1 MDRIQTNFVTLI
13 FIGAVVLFSLCMAPL
28 TSYAKEKGVQNST
41 PSDASAK
48 EDLGEISRQLENPLA
63 SLWSL
68 TFEDSVLLKEGDAIN
83 GTELANTLFFQPG
96 LPIPV
101 GEKKDKV
108 FIARPVFPLVTNPV
122 LDPTA
127 TDDVDGH
134 ETGFGDIQFLTLLGP
149 NRTSGIVWGAGAT
162 FKFPTATDDVLG
174 EGKYQAGPAAM
185 FFRLA
190 KPWTVGFLYQHW
202 WSYAGD
208 DDRSDTNQTDLKYII
223 RYSLPDAWSIGM
235 GPTVTVDWEAD
246 SENRWTVPV
255 GLGVTKMVRFGKMPV
270 KFIVEVQY
278 SVIRPE
284 DYGTQWKF
292 LFRFAP
298 VIPSPFR

>member
-1 MDRIQTNFVTLI
+1 MDRIKTIFLALI
-13 FIGAVVLFSLCMAPL
+13 SIGAVVLFSLCMAPL
-28 TSYAKEKGVQNST
+28 TSYAKKKGVENST
-41 PSDASAK
+41 TSDASAK
-48 EDLGEISRQLENPLA
+48 EDLGEISRQLENPLT

-68 TFEDSVLLKEGDAIN
+68 TFEDSVLLKEGDAIS

-208 DDRSDTNQTDLKYII
+208 NDRSDTNQTDLKYII

-246 SENRWTVPV
+246 SENRWTVPI

>member
-48 EDLGEISRQLENPLA
+48 EDLGEISRQLENPLT

-185 FFRLA
+185 LFRLA

>member
-48 EDLGEISRQLENPLA
+48 EDLGEISRQLENPLT

>member
-48 EDLGEISRQLENPLA
+48 EDLGEISRQLENPLT
-63 SLWSL
+63 SFWSL